1 MATKED
7 IIGFLQEDKI
17 KNINMINFIESY
29 PIHYMERFKD
39 SVVVKGKSDEN
50 WVYLSSSSEEELKT
64 LLMRCEED
72 EFFVITEDWMLPL
85 ILENRE
91 IDWKLSCMKLVFPD
105 DKELPKCKHDIRKLK
120 PKDAEYIFRGSKYKE
135 YTSIEYITHRIE
147 NGVALGIYEGEKLIA
162 WLMTHDDGAIG
173 FLNVLPEYRKKGYG
187 YDLTISMIENLRSIN
202 EISFVHI
209 EEDNY
214 KSMNLAL
221 KTGFVKAGKIH
232 WIKRK

>member
-1 MATKED
+1 MFTKED
-7 IIGFLQEDKI
+7 IISLLQEDKI
-17 KNINMINFIESY
+17 KNINMINFIENY
-29 PIHYMERFKD
+29 RIHYMERFKD

-50 WVYLSSSSEEELKT
+50 WVYLSSSSKDELKT
-64 LLMRCEED
+64 LLERCKED
-72 EFFVITEDWMLPL
+72 EFFVAIEDWMIPL

-91 IDWKLSCMKLVFPD
+91 MDWKLSCMKLVFPEN
-105 DKELPKCKHDIRKLK
+105 KELPQCKYDIKKLK
-120 PKDAEYIFRGSKYKE
+120 PEDAEYIFHNSKYKD
-135 YTSIEYITHRIE
+135 YTSIPYITSRIE
-147 NGVALGIYEGEKLIA
+147 NGVAIGIYEGDKLIA

-173 FLNVLPEYRKKGYG
+173 FLNVLPEYRKKGYA
-187 YDLTISMIENLRSIN
+187 YDLTISMIKDLRSLK

-221 KTGFVKAGKIH
+221 KTGFVKTGKIH